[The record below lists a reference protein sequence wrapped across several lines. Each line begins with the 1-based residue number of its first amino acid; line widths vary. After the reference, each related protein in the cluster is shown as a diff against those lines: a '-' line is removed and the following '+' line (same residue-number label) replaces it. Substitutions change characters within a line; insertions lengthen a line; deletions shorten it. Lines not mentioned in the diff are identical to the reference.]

1 MSEASQ
7 ACGLYESVDDR
18 QSDHPETK
26 QENKPVPSLKELEYD
41 YATNDGVRSAA
52 QRLPAK
58 GNNYYIS
65 NTNPPTNSSENKE
78 TENDNEVLY
87 HTLEDDAGPVYQTLE
102 DE

>member
-7 ACGLYESVDDR
+7 ACGLYETVDDR
-18 QSDHPETK
+18 KSGKPETK
-26 QENKPVPSLKELEYD
+26 QENKPAPSLGELEYD
-41 YATNDGVRSAA
+41 YATNDDVRSAA

-58 GNNYYIS
+58 GNNYHIS
-65 NTNPPTNSSENKE
+65 NTNPPSNSSENKE

-87 HTLEDDAGPVYQTLE
+87 HTLDDDVGPVYQTLE